1 MMINKTALMKSIDQT
16 KQNEM
21 IVLTVNSLE
30 KDSLR
35 SVQKD
40 IEKFMNKSYDYLT
53 TIVKR

>member
-1 MMINKTALMKSIDQT
+1 MINKTALMKSIDQT